1 MTSIKY
7 AVTQVVENSDFA
19 KKGLLL
25 GLLNISAYAKT
36 IRKDV
41 EEITRSEVKN
51 DYSIVMALSRYGRE
65 LRQRGEDVTPLRVK
79 SISSRS
85 QLTGVIY
92 DKTPEVQ
99 ERLAMMLLL
108 DAVKRAQF
116 FVTLV
121 GQTQIVVVSDSS
133 MQDMITGHFGT
144 VHPGE
149 AHESLA
155 CLVLEFDGAADRYHA
170 GQSYRAL
177 ERLAS
182 QGIRII
188 DYMMSSSTLTVFVD
202 ENDAGT
208 AYQLLYKA
216 FQGKKS

>member
-7 AVTQVVENSDFA
+7 AVTQVVENSEFA
-19 KKGLLL
+19 KKGLSL
-25 GLLNISAYAKT
+25 GLLNISAYAKM

-41 EEITRSEVKN
+41 EEITRREVKN

-65 LRQRGEDVTPLRVK
+65 LRQSGEDATTLRVK

-85 QLTGVIY
+85 QLTEVIY

-116 FVTLV
+116 FVTIV
-121 GQTQIVVVSDSS
+121 GQTYIAIISDSS
-133 MQDMITGHFGT
+133 MQDMITTHFGVLRPQE
-144 VHPGE
+144 VHP
-149 AHESLA
+149 SLA
-155 CLVLEFDGAADRYHA
+155 SLMLEIDRVADSHRNE
-170 GQSYRAL
+170 QSYRAL
-177 ERLAS
+177 ERLAC
-182 QGIRII
+182 QGTRII
-188 DYMMSSSTLTVFVD
+188 EYMMSSSTLTVFID
-202 ENDAGT
+202 ENDAGE

-216 FQGKKS
+216 FSGKKS